1 MKIKS
6 VVINNYKSLGEEK
19 NILFLEDG
27 ITALIGKNDSGKSN
41 ILEALGKISFTH
53 YIGNEFFSEKNKYT
67 NKDIV
72 INVDLKFTEQETKDL
87 LLKDKN
93 PKTKFIF
100 YSSEDIEFNGAL
112 TTLFNE
118 DKELNDAIFYIK
130 ENLVDYFSINREYTT
145 KEFLDNLNY
154 KINRLLNIENKI
166 WLKYKNSLNEI
177 LTVLFEQQKNMASSQ
192 NYEYDDN
199 IYKIIR
205 AIETI
210 KKKIKNKY
218 DLLPVFYY
226 RKLDEELQSVYNIE
240 EIKEAIKIKKG
251 LLYKFMLASQAPL
264 DEFVNALESKN
275 ENEKIKSRNS
285 IKEKVKYNIQK
296 KFNYFYE
303 GDSPTKIKVNFDN
316 DCLKILVKTKE
327 NTTYISERSNGLKW
341 FLNIFIDLLSK
352 KFDDRTIVY
361 LLDEPG
367 IYLHVNAQ
375 RELLKL
381 FKNLCS
387 HGNQVVYTTHSPYM
401 IDTENVIN
409 VRAIEKD
416 ANGITHIFNNAYDN
430 KFNSAS
436 KRETITPLLKA
447 IGADIKYNL
456 GPSLERLNIVTEGIT
471 DYMYMTAMLDYLNI
485 EEEKRPYILPSV
497 GAGNINSI
505 VSILIGWG
513 CNYKVVLDYD
523 KAGYIECN
531 KLIEGL
537 NLKFNED
544 IFFVNCKKTVNE
556 KDLLK
561 NPEFVESLVT
571 EEDKNKFSIRYEENK
586 TMAAKEFHDKV
597 TNKTIKLSNETV
609 NNFKRLFI
617 HLGIIKI
624 NSKVTN

>member
-6 VVINNYKSLGEEK
+6 VIINNYKSLGDEK
-19 NILFLEDG
+19 NILFLEDT

-41 ILEALGKISFTH
+41 ILEALGGLSFTH
-53 YIGNEFFSEKNKYT
+53 YIRNEFFSEKNKYT

-72 INVDLKFTEQETKDL
+72 IDVDLKFTEQEMKNL
-87 LLKDKN
+87 LLEGKN
-93 PKTKFIF
+93 SNTRFTF
-100 YSSEDIEFNGAL
+100 YSNEDIEFSGAL
-112 TTLFNE
+112 TKLFNE
-118 DKELNDAIFYIK
+118 DKELNEAIFYIK
-130 ENLVDYFSINREYTT
+130 ENLIDYFNINREFTT
-145 KEFLDNLNY
+145 NEFLDSLSY
-154 KINRLLNIENKI
+154 KINKLLNINTKI
-166 WLKYKNSLNEI
+166 WTKYKNSLNEI
-177 LTVLFEQQKNMASSQ
+177 LTVLYEQQENITKLN

-199 IYKIIR
+199 CYKIIR

-210 KKKIKNKY
+210 KSKIKRKY

-240 EIKEAIKIKKG
+240 EIKEAIKTKKG
-251 LLYKFMLASQAPL
+251 LLYKFMIASQVPL
-264 DEFVNALESKN
+264 DEFINALEAKN
-275 ENEKIKSRNS
+275 ENEKIKARNS

-303 GDSPTKIKVNFDN
+303 GEHPTKIKVNFDN

-381 FKNLCS
+381 FENLCS
-387 HGNQVVYTTHSPYM
+387 NGNQVVYTTHSPYM

-409 VRAIEKD
+409 IRAIEKD
-416 ANGITHIFNNAYDN
+416 VNGITHIYNNAYDN

-456 GPSLERLNIVTEGIT
+456 GPSLDRLNIVTEGIT
-471 DYMYMTAMLDYLNI
+471 DYMYMTAMLDYLDI
-485 EEEKRPYILPSV
+485 EEDKRPYILPSV
-497 GAGNINSI
+497 GAGNVNAI

-531 KLIEGL
+531 KLIESL
-537 NLKFNED
+537 DLKLNED
-544 IFFVNCKKTVNE
+544 VFFINCKEVASE
-556 KDLLK
+556 KDLLR
-561 NPEFVESLVT
+561 NPEFVESLIA

-597 TNKTIKLSNETV
+597 INRTVKLSNKTV
-609 NNFKRLFI
+609 NNFKRLFV
-617 HLGIIKI
+617 HLGVIKL
-624 NSKVTN
+624 NSKANN